1 MKKIWII
8 PVLVF
13 FLGFPLASA
22 HPFLL
27 DSDPAQGQSIPTGT
41 TQIFT
46 FYSEAVE
53 IDFSS
58 LKIYDSNG
66 NQIDNQDTAYNNE
79 ESSLVVT
86 TPPLEDGVYTIAS
99 KVLSKVDGH
108 LVQAAI
114 IFGVGDVQIDSSL
127 LESQE
132 QSETTFIPES
142 IARFPGLVGQTIV
155 LGGVIASIAI
165 WSTRQTR
172 FGDQIGLIQDSFK
185 AKFSKIIGFGVI
197 AVFASNFIILAVQT
211 WRLEVSPLDVIET
224 TFGTTWLTRMIL
236 TIILIGVWFWIER
249 KNKIS
254 IKTQIPMLITALILI
269 STTTMMG
276 HGASTEV
283 APPIILDYVHNLLS
297 SIWIGGVI
305 FFGFIVLPAITKLD
319 YDVRDKITASLIPR
333 FSAMIIIALGIL
345 IITGPTL
352 LWFLDSNVDSLTGST
367 YGKLIL
373 AKIAIASTMI
383 AFGGFYQ
390 IKFVT
395 QAKNDLKSSGV
406 YKKLQ
411 KPLRLE
417 AGLGVALLAVV
428 ALLVNSSLPAGEV
441 QTADALQ
448 SNYGFDGT
456 LFSENAKFDV
466 NVVPV
471 GIGPNKII
479 VTVSS
484 FDDKP
489 LTDVSGL
496 KVKISN
502 PQKNIAPI
510 VAEVT
515 ETVIGGDQPTTKFTA
530 ETSFGFGG
538 VWQIELEAQRTEN
551 ANESVL
557 FDVLIKPSIDD
568 IRTDITEYDLPADD
582 TAPLY
587 PVYDGKNIWISD
599 AQQPRLWKF
608 SIEDEQFTPY
618 IFNGVTTI
626 FMDIDKDGKIWFTDT
641 PNSKVGNFDPK
652 TEQFEIIDLPQF
664 TLGSAFI
671 QKSIPTSIAVDH
683 DNDVWIAVIDKSIL
697 LEYDQTTKK
706 FRLYNTLT
714 EEAGPTAIEIDSS
727 NNVWFAE
734 SLVGNLGKIDAVTGQ
749 VTEFTPDDGP
759 LAEPFALM
767 IDKDENIW
775 IAEHIGPAIT
785 KFNPI
790 LESFDKVNI
799 ANPESLPFGMVL
811 DKYDNLWAAQHVI
824 DGLIMYDPYNN
835 RITEVT
841 IPTEGS
847 FTQFVTADDN
857 GDVWFVEQRGAKLG
871 KVSISAIPG
880 QTTIIEEDSTFEIKY
895 VELVAPLIA
904 AGIIATSL
912 FYVKS
917 VRDKRKIDDVISNES
932 SGK

>member
-1 MKKIWII
+1 M
-8 PVLVF
+8 VF

-27 DSDPAQGQSIPTGT
+27 DSDPAQGQSVAAGT

-66 NQIDNQDTAYNNE
+66 NQIDNQDTSYNNE
-79 ESSLVVT
+79 ESSLVVS
-86 TPPLEDGVYTIAS
+86 TPPLEDGVYTVAS

-165 WSTRQTR
+165 WSTRYTR

-185 AKFSKIIGFGVI
+185 IRFSKIIGFGVI

-211 WRLEVSPLDVIET
+211 WRLDVSPLDVIQT
-224 TFGTTWLTRMIL
+224 TFGSTWLTRMIL
-236 TIILIGVWFWIER
+236 TLIMIGIWFWMER
-249 KNKIS
+249 KNKVS
-254 IKTQIPMLITALILI
+254 VKRQIPMLVVALILI
-269 STTTMMG
+269 ATTTMMG
-276 HGASTEV
+276 HGASTEM

-305 FFGFIVLPAITKLD
+305 FFGFIILPAITKLD
-319 YDVRDKITASLIPR
+319 SDVRDKITASLLPR
-333 FSAMIIIALGIL
+333 FSGMIIIALGVL

-352 LWFLDSNVDSLTGST
+352 LWFLDSNVGSLTDST

-373 AKIAIASTMI
+373 AKIAIASAMI

-395 QAKNDLKSSGV
+395 TTKNSLKASGV

-411 KPLRLE
+411 KPLKFE
-417 AGLGVALLAVV
+417 AGLGIALLAVV
-428 ALLVNSSLPAGEV
+428 ALLVNSSLPAGEI

-448 SNYGFDGT
+448 TNYGFDGT

-466 NVVPV
+466 KVVPV

-479 VTVSS
+479 VMVSS

-489 LTDVSGL
+489 LTDLSDL

-510 VAEVT
+510 IAEVT
-515 ETVIGGDQPTTKFTA
+515 ETTIGGEQPTTKFTA

-551 ANESVL
+551 ANENVL
-557 FDVLIKPSIDD
+557 FDVLVKPSIDD
-568 IRTDITEYDLPADD
+568 IRTDVIEYDLPADD

-618 IFNGVTTI
+618 TFNGVTTI

-641 PNSKVGNFDPK
+641 PNSKIGNFDPK

-671 QKSIPTSIAVDH
+671 QKSIPTSVAVDH

-714 EEAGPTAIEIDSS
+714 AEAGPTAIEIDSS

-734 SLVGNLGKIDAVTGQ
+734 SLIGNLGKIDGVTGQ

-790 LESFDKVNI
+790 LESFDKVKI
-799 ANPESLPFGMVL
+799 ANPESLPFGMIL
-811 DKYDNLWAAQHVI
+811 DKYDNLWAAQHVV
-824 DGLIMYDPYNN
+824 DGLIVYDPYNN
-835 RITEVT
+835 RITEVA

-857 GDVWFVEQRGAKLG
+857 GDIWFVEQRGAKLG
-871 KVSISAIPG
+871 KVTISAVPG
-880 QTTIIEEDSTFEIKY
+880 QTTIIEEESTFEIKY
-895 VELVAPLIA
+895 VEIVAPLIA

-917 VRDKRKIDDVISNES
+917 VRDKRKIDGMISNES

>member
-1 MKKIWII
+1 LKKSWFI
-8 PVLVF
+8 PVLLF

-27 DSDPAQGQSIPTGT
+27 DSDPAQGQSVPAGT

-46 FYSEAVE
+46 FYSEAIE

-58 LKIYDSNG
+58 LKVYDSNG

-79 ESSLVVT
+79 ESTLVVN

-114 IFGVGDVQIDSSL
+114 IFAVGDVQIDSSL
-127 LESQE
+127 LDSQE

-155 LGGVIASIAI
+155 LGGIIASIAI

-172 FGDQIGLIQDSFK
+172 FGEQIGLIQDSFK
-185 AKFSKIIGFGVI
+185 TRFSKIIGFGVI
-197 AVFASNFIILAVQT
+197 AVFASNFIMLAVQT
-211 WRLEVSPLDVIET
+211 WRLEVAPFDVIQT

-236 TIILIGVWFWIER
+236 TIIMIGIWFWIER
-249 KNKIS
+249 KNKMS
-254 IKTQIPMLITALILI
+254 IKAQIPMLVVALILI

-276 HGASTEV
+276 HGASTEM
-283 APPIILDYVHNLLS
+283 APPIILDYVHNLLA
-297 SIWIGGVI
+297 SIWIGGVV
-305 FFGFIVLPAITKLD
+305 FLGFVILPAITKLD
-319 YDVRDKITASLIPR
+319 YDVRDKITATLIPR
-333 FSAMIIIALGIL
+333 FSGIIIIALGIL

-352 LWFLDSNVDSLTGST
+352 LWFLDSNVNSLTEST
-367 YGKLIL
+367 YGKLII
-373 AKIAIASTMI
+373 AKIVIASIMI
-383 AFGGFYQ
+383 CFGGFYQ
-390 IKFVT
+390 IKFVS
-395 QAKNDLKSSGV
+395 QAKTNLKSSGV

-411 KPLRLE
+411 KPLKFE
-417 AGLGVALLAVV
+417 AGLGIALLAVV
-428 ALLVNSSLPAGEV
+428 ALLVNSSLPAGEI

-448 SNYGFDGT
+448 SNYGFDGI

-471 GIGPNKII
+471 GIGPNKISVM
-479 VTVSS
+479 VTS
-484 FDDKP
+484 FDDTP
-489 LTDVSGL
+489 ISDISSL

-510 VAEVT
+510 EAEVT
-515 ETVIGGDQPTTKFTA
+515 ELIISGEQSARKFTA
-530 ETSFGFGG
+530 DTSFGFGG

-557 FDVLIKPSIDD
+557 FDILVKPSLDD
-568 IRTDITEYDLPADD
+568 IRINITEYDLPADE

-599 AQQPRLWKF
+599 AQKPRLWKF
-608 SIEDEQFTPY
+608 SIQDEKFTPY
-618 IFNGVTTI
+618 MFDGLTSI

-641 PNSKVGNFDPK
+641 PNSKIGNFDPR
-652 TEQFEIIDLPQF
+652 TEQFEIFDLPQF
-664 TLGSAFI
+664 TLVSK
-671 QKSIPTSIAVDH
+671 KSIPTSIAIDH
-683 DNDVWIAVIDKSIL
+683 DNDVWVAIMDQSL
-697 LEYDQTTKK
+697 LIEYEQESMR
-706 FRLYNTLT
+706 FQLYNTLT
-714 EEAGPTAIEIDSS
+714 SDAGPTAIVIDDS

-734 SLVGNLGKIDAVTGQ
+734 SLVGNIGKIDGQ
-749 VTEFTPDDGP
+749 TRIMTEFMPNEGP

-767 IDKDENIW
+767 IDKEENIW
-775 IAEHIGPAIT
+775 ISEHIGPAIT

-790 LESFDKVNI
+790 LESFDQVKI
-799 ANPESLPFGMVL
+799 ANSESLPFGMVL
-811 DKYDNLWAAQHVI
+811 DKYDNLWTAQHVI
-824 DGLIMYDPYNN
+824 DSLFVYDPHNN
-835 RITEVT
+835 RIIEIA

-847 FTQFVTADDN
+847 FTQFVTADDQ
-857 GDVWFVEQRGAKLG
+857 GDIWFVEQRGGKLG
-871 KVSISAIPG
+871 KVSISAVPG
-880 QTTIIEEDSTFEIKY
+880 KATIIEQEESTFEIKY

-904 AGIIATSL
+904 AGIIATAL

-917 VRDKRKIDDVISNES
+917 VRDKRKIDDIISNKN

>member
-1 MKKIWII
+1 MKKSWFI
-8 PVLVF
+8 PVLLF

-27 DSDPAQGQSIPTGT
+27 DSDPAQGQSVPAGT

-46 FYSEAVE
+46 FYSEAIE

-58 LKIYDSNG
+58 LKVYDSNG

-79 ESSLVVT
+79 ESSLVVN

-114 IFGVGDVQIDSSL
+114 IFAVGDVQIDSSL
-127 LESQE
+127 LDSQE

-155 LGGVIASIAI
+155 LGGIIASIAI

-185 AKFSKIIGFGVI
+185 TRFSKIIGFGVI
-197 AVFASNFIILAVQT
+197 AVFASNFIMLAVQT
-211 WRLEVSPLDVIET
+211 WRLEVAPFDVIQT

-236 TIILIGVWFWIER
+236 TIIMIGIWFWIER
-249 KNKIS
+249 KNKMS
-254 IKTQIPMLITALILI
+254 IKAQIPMLVVALILI

-276 HGASTEV
+276 HGASTEM
-283 APPIILDYVHNLLS
+283 APPIILDYVHNLLA
-297 SIWIGGVI
+297 SIWIGGVV
-305 FFGFIVLPAITKLD
+305 FFGFVILPAITKLD
-319 YDVRDKITASLIPR
+319 YDVRDKITATLIPR
-333 FSAMIIIALGIL
+333 FSGIIIIALGIL

-352 LWFLDSNVDSLTGST
+352 LWFLDSNVNSLTEST
-367 YGKLIL
+367 YGKLII
-373 AKIAIASTMI
+373 AKIVIASTMI
-383 AFGGFYQ
+383 CFGGFYQ
-390 IKFVT
+390 IRFVS
-395 QAKNDLKSSGV
+395 QAKTNLKSSGV

-411 KPLRLE
+411 KPLKFE
-417 AGLGVALLAVV
+417 AGLGIALLAVV
-428 ALLVNSSLPAGEV
+428 ALLVNSSLPAGEI

-448 SNYGFDGT
+448 SNYGFDGI

-466 NVVPV
+466 SVVPV
-471 GIGPNKII
+471 GIGPNTIS

-484 FDDKP
+484 FDDTP
-489 LTDVSGL
+489 ISDISGL

-510 VAEVT
+510 EAEVT
-515 ETVIGGDQPTTKFTA
+515 ELIISDEQSARKFTA
-530 ETSFGFGG
+530 DTSFGFGG

-551 ANESVL
+551 ANENVL
-557 FDVLIKPSIDD
+557 FDILVKPSLDD
-568 IRTDITEYDLPADD
+568 IRINITEYDLPAEE

-599 AQQPRLWKF
+599 AQKPILWKF
-608 SIEDEQFTPY
+608 SIQDEKFTPY
-618 IFNGVTTI
+618 MFDGLTSI

-641 PNSKVGNFDPK
+641 PNSKIGNFDPR

-664 TLGSAFI
+664 TLVSK
-671 QKSIPTSIAVDH
+671 KSIPTSIAIDH
-683 DNDVWIAVIDKSIL
+683 DNDVWVAIMDQSL
-697 LEYDQTTKK
+697 LIEYEQENMR
-706 FRLYNTLT
+706 FQLYNTLT
-714 EEAGPTAIEIDSS
+714 SDAGPTAIVIDDS

-734 SLVGNLGKIDAVTGQ
+734 SLVGNIGKIDGQ
-749 VTEFTPDDGP
+749 TRIMTEFMPNEGP

-767 IDKDENIW
+767 IDKEENIW
-775 IAEHIGPAIT
+775 ISEHIGPAIT

-790 LESFDKVNI
+790 LESFDQVKI
-799 ANPESLPFGMVL
+799 ANSESLPFGMVL
-811 DKYDNLWAAQHVI
+811 DKYDNLWTAQHVI
-824 DGLIMYDPYNN
+824 DSLLVYDPHNN
-835 RITEVT
+835 RIIEIA

-847 FTQFVTADDN
+847 FTQFVTADDK
-857 GDVWFVEQRGAKLG
+857 GDIWFVEQRGGKLG
-871 KVSISAIPG
+871 KVSISAVPG
-880 QTTIIEEDSTFEIKY
+880 KATIIEQEESTFEIKY

-904 AGIIATSL
+904 AGIIATAL

-917 VRDKRKIDDVISNES
+917 VRDKRKIDDIISNKN